1 MTRTYFDNELE
12 SLHLDLIKMGS
23 MVETAISDAIIA
35 LETGDSALCKKV
47 IMGDKDVDEIE
58 KQIETKCLRIL
69 WHDQPVA
76 KDLRAV
82 STAIKM
88 ITDMERIG
96 DQAQD
101 IADIALQ
108 LHANSILEISSSIP
122 IMAKEA
128 CYMVRSSI
136 SSFVNKDLDLAK
148 SIIDHDDVVD
158 NMFDTIKDELIKL
171 VKRDNSKADS
181 VIDALMII
189 KYLERIADHAVNIC
203 EWVEF
208 YQTGIYK
215 NNKII

>member
-1 MTRTYFDNELE
+1 MTRTYFDKELE
-12 SLHLDLIKMGS
+12 ALHIDVIKMGS
-23 MVETAISDAIIA
+23 MIEEAISNAIKG
-35 LETGDSALCKKV
+35 LVS
-47 IMGDKDVDEIE
+47 GDKDVCLQVVDGDKNVDEME

-101 IADIALQ
+101 IADIALR
-108 LHANSILEISSSIP
+108 LHAHSIEQISASIPKMAQEAVKMVHNSIN
-122 IMAKEA
+122 A
-128 CYMVRSSI
+128 
-136 SSFVNKDLDLAK
+136 FVDGDLTLAK
-148 SIIDHDDVVD
+148 STIDRDDVVD
-158 NMFDTIKDELIKL
+158 GMFDSIKQELIEL
-171 VKRDNSKADS
+171 IRNNSAFADG

-208 YQTGIYK
+208 YQTGVRK
-215 NNKII
+215 QNKII

>member
-1 MTRTYFDNELE
+1 MTRTYFDKELE
-12 SLHLDLIKMGS
+12 ALHIDVIKMGS
-23 MVETAISDAIIA
+23 MIEEAISNAIKGLI
-35 LETGDSALCKKV
+35 S
-47 IMGDKDVDEIE
+47 GDKNVCLQVVDGDKNVDEME

-101 IADIALQ
+101 IADIALR
-108 LHANSILEISSSIP
+108 LHAHSIEQISASIPKMAQEAVKMVHNSIN
-122 IMAKEA
+122 A
-128 CYMVRSSI
+128 
-136 SSFVNKDLDLAK
+136 FVDGDLTLAK
-148 SIIDHDDVVD
+148 ATIDRDDVVD
-158 NMFDTIKDELIKL
+158 GMFDSIKQELIEL
-171 VKRDNSKADS
+171 IRNNSAFADG

-208 YQTGIYK
+208 YQTGVRK
-215 NNKII
+215 QNKII

>member
-1 MTRTYFDNELE
+1 MTRTYFDKELE
-12 SLHLDLIKMGS
+12 ALHIDVIKMGA
-23 MVETAISDAIIA
+23 MIEDAITNAIKG
-35 LETGDSALCKKV
+35 LIS
-47 IMGDKDVDEIE
+47 GDKDICMQVVNGDKNVDEME

-69 WHDQPVA
+69 WHDQPIA

-101 IADIALQ
+101 IADIALR
-108 LHANSILEISSSIP
+108 LHAHSIEQISASIPRMAEEAVKMVHNSIN
-122 IMAKEA
+122 A
-128 CYMVRSSI
+128 
-136 SSFVNKDLDLAK
+136 FVDGDLALAK
-148 SIIDHDDVVD
+148 ATIDNDDVVD
-158 NMFDTIKDELIKL
+158 GMFDSIKQELIEL
-171 VKRDNSKADS
+171 IRNNSAFADG

-208 YQTGIYK
+208 YQTGVRK
-215 NNKII
+215 QNKII

>member
-1 MTRTYFDNELE
+1 MTRTYFDKELE
-12 SLHLDLIKMGS
+12 ALHIDVIKMGA
-23 MVETAISDAIIA
+23 MIEDAITNAIKG
-35 LETGDSALCKKV
+35 LIS
-47 IMGDKDVDEIE
+47 GDKDICMQVVNGDKNVDEME

-69 WHDQPVA
+69 WHDQPIA

-101 IADIALQ
+101 IADIALR
-108 LHANSILEISSSIP
+108 LHAHSIEQISASIPRMAEEAVKMVHNSIN
-122 IMAKEA
+122 A
-128 CYMVRSSI
+128 
-136 SSFVNKDLDLAK
+136 FVDGNLALAK
-148 SIIDHDDVVD
+148 ATIDNDDVVD
-158 NMFDTIKDELIKL
+158 GMFDSIKQELIEL
-171 VKRDNSKADS
+171 IRNNSAFADG

-208 YQTGIYK
+208 YQTGVRK
-215 NNKII
+215 QNKII

>member
-1 MTRTYFDNELE
+1 MTRTYFDKELE
-12 SLHLDLIKMGS
+12 SLHIDLIKMGS
-23 MVETAISDAIIA
+23 MIEDAIFGSIEG
-35 LETGDSALCKKV
+35 LTTGNRDLCLSV
-47 IMGDKDVDEIE
+47 VNGDKAIDEME

-69 WHDQPVA
+69 WHDQPLA

-101 IADIALQ
+101 IADIALS
-108 LHANSILEISSSIP
+108 LHAGSINEMSTSIP
-122 IMAKEA
+122 KMAQEA
-128 CYMVRSSI
+128 AKMVKNSI
-136 SSFVNKDLDLAK
+136 SSFVDGDLELAK
-148 SIIDHDDVVD
+148 STIDHDDVVD
-158 NMFDTIKDELIKL
+158 GMFDVIKQELINL
-171 VKRDNSKADS
+171 VKQDSGYADG

-208 YQTGIYK
+208 YQTGIHK
-215 NNKII
+215 QNKII

>member
-1 MTRTYFDNELE
+1 MTRTYFDKELE
-12 SLHLDLIKMGS
+12 ALHIDVIKMGA
-23 MVETAISDAIIA
+23 MIEDAITNAING
-35 LETGDSALCKKV
+35 LIS
-47 IMGDKDVDEIE
+47 GDKDVCMQVVNGDKNVDEME

-69 WHDQPVA
+69 WHDQPIA

-101 IADIALQ
+101 IADIALR
-108 LHANSILEISSSIP
+108 LHAHSIEQISASIPRMAEEAVKMVHNSIN
-122 IMAKEA
+122 A
-128 CYMVRSSI
+128 
-136 SSFVNKDLDLAK
+136 FVDGDLALAK
-148 SIIDHDDVVD
+148 ATIDNDDVVD
-158 NMFDTIKDELIKL
+158 GMFDSIKQELIEL
-171 VKRDNSKADS
+171 IRNNSAFADG

-208 YQTGIYK
+208 YQTGVRK
-215 NNKII
+215 QNKII